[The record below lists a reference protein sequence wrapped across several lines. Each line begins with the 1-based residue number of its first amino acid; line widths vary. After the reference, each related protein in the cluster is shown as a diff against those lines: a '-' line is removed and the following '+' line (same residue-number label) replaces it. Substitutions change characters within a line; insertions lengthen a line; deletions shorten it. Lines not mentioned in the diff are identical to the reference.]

1 MDEESKKPRSNEI
14 RSNGQS
20 SENRQESISV
30 HTIVSR
36 PANDLSSLIEHPPGS
51 SLNNTAWP
59 TTETTTP
66 TSTNSAFCASAQRY
80 EIGLPVPAVTRHS
93 LRLRLTSRERDNADI
108 DLYSYKPNKHSYA
121 LVISGRDATDVNFTQ
136 TCFNDAC
143 AVRDVFC
150 EPNGTIP
157 KDNMIL
163 IRPTENDTESE
174 IEEIYRHITMREPE
188 KLFVYYSGHGN
199 SADVGEPRLDVS
211 DCQGKALDISRVKN
225 FIYDLMPTC
234 QELLVILDSCSAA
247 TYLLLPVLPPNAMPN
262 RIHIQIASSKHGG
275 ISYAGSS
282 NSVFTFYVTFA
293 LTLEKG
299 CPDRDANCPICH
311 KLRLSMSHDGY
322 ITWTNLMEYV
332 SSHMRNNE
340 SDDHLSFRD
349 LLLLMMNPVAR
360 E

>member
-1 MDEESKKPRSNEI
+1 MDEESKKPNSNEV

-20 SENRQESISV
+20 LSENRQESISV
-30 HTIVSR
+30 HTVVSR
-36 PANDLSSLIEHPPGS
+36 PTNDLSSLIEHPPGP
-51 SLNNTAWP
+51 SLDNTAWP

-66 TSTNSAFCASAQRY
+66 TSSNSAFCASAQRY
-80 EIGLPVPAVTRHS
+80 ERGLSAVTRHY
-93 LRLRLTSRERDNADI
+93 LRLRLTSRERDDDNI
-108 DLYSYKPNKHSYA
+108 DLYSYKPDKRTYA
-121 LVISGRDATDVNFTQ
+121 LVISGRDATDDNFTQ

-143 AVRDVFC
+143 AVMNVFC

-157 KDNMIL
+157 KDNTIL
-163 IRPTENDTESE
+163 IRSTENDTESE
-174 IEEIYRHITMREPE
+174 IQEIFRHITMRKPV

-199 SADVGEPRLDVS
+199 SAEVGEPRLDVS

-247 TYLLLPVLPPNAMPN
+247 KYLLLPVLPPNAMPN
-262 RIHIQIASSKHGG
+262 RIHIQFGSSKQGG

-282 NSVFTFYVTFA
+282 NSLFTFYVTSA

-299 CPDRDANCPICH
+299 CPNGNENCPICH
-311 KLRLSMSHDGY
+311 RLRLSMSHDGC
-322 ITWTNLMEYV
+322 ITLTDLMEYV
-332 SSHMRNNE
+332 SSHMRNDG
-340 SDDHLSFRD
+340 DDHFSFHD
-349 LLLLMMNPVAR
+349 LPLLMVNPVAR